1 MSGNGML
8 RSDQAGGVPSIC
20 ARMVV
25 VTLVVAWFLVMV
37 VAMLVVVLECA

>member
-8 RSDQAGGVPSIC
+8 RSDHAGGVPSIR

-25 VTLVVAWFLVMV
+25 VMLVVVWFLVMV
-37 VAMLVVVLECA
+37 VVMLVVVLECA